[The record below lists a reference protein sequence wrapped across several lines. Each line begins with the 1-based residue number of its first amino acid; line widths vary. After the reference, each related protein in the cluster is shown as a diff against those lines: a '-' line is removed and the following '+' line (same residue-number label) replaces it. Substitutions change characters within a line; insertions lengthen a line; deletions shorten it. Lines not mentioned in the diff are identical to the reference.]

1 MANTNE
7 IDQIDLNLTL
17 RTDKAQET
25 AQLVLNNLIQI
36 ENKLLAIGR
45 KPFTLG
51 GGLDKVGKD
60 IANIQ
65 DLINKFNKEVGKQEV
80 SWGTIVKFINE
91 NQKAI
96 IAVERQ
102 VESLNKTIKS
112 GLKEQEVL
120 QNRINV
126 SKEFNNKLAYKEQLA
141 QEKINIA
148 KAKNALEEQLALA
161 KRQVYEQASD
171 KAYSTR
177 LGKAQLET
185 QATLATLKAL
195 QGMAQT
201 EEVITRTRKVQA

>member
-36 ENKLLAIGR
+36 ENKLIAIGR

-126 SKEFNNKLAYKEQLA
+126 SKEFNNKLAYKEQLT
-141 QEKINIA
+141 QEKINTA
-148 KAKNALEEQLALA
+148 KAK
-161 KRQVYEQASD
+161 KP
-171 KAYSTR
+171 
-177 LGKAQLET
+177 
-185 QATLATLKAL
+185 
-195 QGMAQT
+195 
-201 EEVITRTRKVQA
+201 

>member
-25 AQLVLNNLIQI
+25 SQLVLNNRIQS
-36 ENKLLAIGR
+36 ENKLIAIGR

-51 GGLDKVGKD
+51 GGLDKVRKD

-126 SKEFNNKLAYKEQLA
+126 SKELNNK
-141 QEKINIA
+141 
-148 KAKNALEEQLALA
+148 
-161 KRQVYEQASD
+161 
-171 KAYSTR
+171 
-177 LGKAQLET
+177 
-185 QATLATLKAL
+185 
-195 QGMAQT
+195 
-201 EEVITRTRKVQA
+201 